1 MKLVSGSTTT
11 VERVTCVALESLV
24 DNSGNASLPRH
35 GKKLNVHVG
44 APKPPTAAVS
54 ADDMLNQQS
63 SFGFSG
69 RQNMRNM
76 WQWRKWIEGCGV
88 KVAMPSRRA
97 VDEARDERTGDLFT
111 TAAVPGNIA
120 TEAKPTFKDIEVVHC
135 NDIREL
141 CRRVC
146 AHRGLP
152 VDVIKIQ
159 GDHGQD
165 VLKISI
171 QITPSNSVDR
181 LQILAATSDSKESI
195 RTLTSMFGLI
205 NVESLVS
212 MGAHVIFAG
221 DLKFI
226 QLMMG
231 IKTGNAMYPCPWC
244 WWKATGT
251 DRDPVDAVC
260 TKRDVLKDYNDFVQ
274 LGSNRAR
281 SSRCH
286 GQQATPCVSVPLI
299 ADPSECISPCTLH
312 VTLGLVNA
320 LDEAMLRR
328 AADAVAELY
337 RVSNIT
343 KSPYQGGTLEGN
355 QCYRLVKAVALSEW
369 AGDHPLHAFKPL
381 FCSLHQLYVNVFTAR
396 CDLRDEDIAEIEA
409 MVSEFVE
416 LWKSSSHEL
425 ELTRPLKL
433 HVLAVHVVAFTAA
446 HRATPAMFGE
456 QDGESSHRVFRQLM
470 DTFRSMGPR
479 ALLHAVKVFNAC
491 RF

>member
-1 MKLVSGSTTT
+1 
-11 VERVTCVALESLV
+11 
-24 DNSGNASLPRH
+24 
-35 GKKLNVHVG
+35 
-44 APKPPTAAVS
+44 
-54 ADDMLNQQS
+54 
-63 SFGFSG
+63 
-69 RQNMRNM
+69 
-76 WQWRKWIEGCGV
+76 
-88 KVAMPSRRA
+88 
-97 VDEARDERTGDLFT
+97 
-111 TAAVPGNIA
+111 
-120 TEAKPTFKDIEVVHC
+120 
-135 NDIREL
+135 
-141 CRRVC
+141 
-146 AHRGLP
+146 
-152 VDVIKIQ
+152 
-159 GDHGQD
+159 
-165 VLKISI
+165 
-171 QITPSNSVDR
+171 
-181 LQILAATSDSKESI
+181 
-195 RTLTSMFGLI
+195 
-205 NVESLVS
+205 
-212 MGAHVIFAG
+212 
-221 DLKFI
+221 
-226 QLMMG
+226 
-231 IKTGNAMYPCPWC
+231 
-244 WWKATGT
+244 
-251 DRDPVDAVC
+251 
-260 TKRDVLKDYNDFVQ
+260 
-274 LGSNRAR
+274 
-281 SSRCH
+281 
-286 GQQATPCVSVPLI
+286 
-299 ADPSECISPCTLH
+299 
-312 VTLGLVNA
+312 
-320 LDEAMLRR
+320 MLRR

>member
-159 GDHGQD
+159 GD
-165 VLKISI
+165 LKI
-171 QITPSNSVDR
+171 
-181 LQILAATSDSKESI
+181 
-195 RTLTSMFGLI
+195 
-205 NVESLVS
+205 
-212 MGAHVIFAG
+212 
-221 DLKFI
+221 
-226 QLMMG
+226 
-231 IKTGNAMYPCPWC
+231 
-244 WWKATGT
+244 
-251 DRDPVDAVC
+251 
-260 TKRDVLKDYNDFVQ
+260 
-274 LGSNRAR
+274 
-281 SSRCH
+281 
-286 GQQATPCVSVPLI
+286 
-299 ADPSECISPCTLH
+299 
-312 VTLGLVNA
+312 
-320 LDEAMLRR
+320 
-328 AADAVAELY
+328 
-337 RVSNIT
+337 
-343 KSPYQGGTLEGN
+343 
-355 QCYRLVKAVALSEW
+355 
-369 AGDHPLHAFKPL
+369 
-381 FCSLHQLYVNVFTAR
+381 
-396 CDLRDEDIAEIEA
+396 
-409 MVSEFVE
+409 
-416 LWKSSSHEL
+416 
-425 ELTRPLKL
+425 
-433 HVLAVHVVAFTAA
+433 
-446 HRATPAMFGE
+446 
-456 QDGESSHRVFRQLM
+456 
-470 DTFRSMGPR
+470 
-479 ALLHAVKVFNAC
+479 
-491 RF
+491 